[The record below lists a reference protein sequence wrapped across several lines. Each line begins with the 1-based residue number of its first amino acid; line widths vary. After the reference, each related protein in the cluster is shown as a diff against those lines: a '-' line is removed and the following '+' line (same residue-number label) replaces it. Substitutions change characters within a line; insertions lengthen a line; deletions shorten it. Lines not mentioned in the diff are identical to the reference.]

1 MSGYILSGLDMAA
14 KQKIQMSFLDRKTAV
29 SDFFYFIF
37 YGYFKEYH
45 QRWRCSTTTQLGTH
59 KTTAENPYRTHGSM

>member
-29 SDFFYFIF
+29 SDFFL

-45 QRWRCSTTTQLGTH
+45 QRWRCSTTTQIKVALLDLY
-59 KTTAENPYRTHGSM
+59 KI